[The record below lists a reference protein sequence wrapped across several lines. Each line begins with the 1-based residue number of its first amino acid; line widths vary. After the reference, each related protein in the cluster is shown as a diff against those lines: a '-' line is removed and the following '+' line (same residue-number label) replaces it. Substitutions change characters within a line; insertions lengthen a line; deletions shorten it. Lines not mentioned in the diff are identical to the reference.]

1 MYRNI
6 LVPIDPGHGDV
17 GPRTVALAK
26 HLAGAEGRITLLT
39 VLEPVP
45 SFVETYIPRETL
57 EQNHDVAERFLS
69 DLAAAAALQAEM
81 RVTRGHPSKAIL
93 EVAEQI
99 GADAIILGSHR
110 PDFRDYLIGST
121 AARVVR
127 HAGCTVVVERS
138 ETASA

>member
-17 GPRTVALAK
+17 GPRIVAVAG

-45 SFVETYIPRETL
+45 SYVEAYIPKETL
-57 EQNHDVAERFLS
+57 EHNVEVAERFLS
-69 DLAAAAALQAEM
+69 DLAEGATAPVQT
-81 RVTRGHPSKAIL
+81 RVTRGHPSTAIL
-93 EVAEQI
+93 EVAEQL

-110 PDFRDYLIGST
+110 PDYRDFLIGST

-127 HAGCTVVVERS
+127 HAACTVVVER
-138 ETASA
+138 AAAVSA